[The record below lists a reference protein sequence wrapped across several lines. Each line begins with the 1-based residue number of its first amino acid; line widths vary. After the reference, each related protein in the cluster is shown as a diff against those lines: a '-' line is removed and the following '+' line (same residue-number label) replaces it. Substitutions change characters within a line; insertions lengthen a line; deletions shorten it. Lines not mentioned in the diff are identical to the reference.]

1 MNRPTWDEYFGN
13 IAILASSRSTCIR
26 RKVGAVIVRENT
38 LLSTGYNGV
47 PHGINHC
54 VAESCIRNVKSIPSG
69 TQLDICLGLH
79 AEQNAIIHAAKN
91 GINIKDSVIYCTTFP
106 CLTCAKMIINCGI
119 KEVIFI
125 NDYEDDNS
133 KKMLALAGVKIR
145 KLVI

>member
-1 MNRPTWDEYFGN
+1 MNRPTWDEYFGS
-13 IAILASSRSTCIR
+13 IAILASTRSTCIR

-47 PHGINHC
+47 PCGINHC
-54 VAESCIRNVKSIPSG
+54 TVESCIRNVKSIPSG

-91 GINIKDSVIYCTTFP
+91 GVNVKDSIIYCTTFP

-119 KEVIFI
+119 KEVIFV

-133 KKMLALAGVKIR
+133 KKMLELAGIKIR

>member
-13 IAILASSRSTCIR
+13 IAILASTRSTCIR
-26 RKVGAVIVRENT
+26 RKVGAVIVRDNT

-47 PHGINHC
+47 PCGINHC
-54 VAESCIRNVKSIPSG
+54 TAESCIRNAKSIPSG

-91 GINIKDSVIYCTTFP
+91 GVNIKDGIIYCTTFP

-119 KEVIFI
+119 KEVIFA

-133 KKMLALAGVKIR
+133 KKMLALAGIKIR